1 MAEREQRKKNAPKKE
16 AKPVVIPS
24 KVFGVEDCMAP
35 SGKQGG
41 TPMVSRPGKMTIAT
55 FLCFSN
61 GIKMKKPE
69 VQDDLD
75 PTKVPSDVLKAK
87 LKAEIAGIDS

>member
-1 MAEREQRKKNAPKKE
+1 
-16 AKPVVIPS
+16 
-24 KVFGVEDCMAP
+24 
-35 SGKQGG
+35 
-41 TPMVSRPGKMTIAT
+41 
-55 FLCFSN
+55 
-61 GIKMKKPE
+61 MKKPE